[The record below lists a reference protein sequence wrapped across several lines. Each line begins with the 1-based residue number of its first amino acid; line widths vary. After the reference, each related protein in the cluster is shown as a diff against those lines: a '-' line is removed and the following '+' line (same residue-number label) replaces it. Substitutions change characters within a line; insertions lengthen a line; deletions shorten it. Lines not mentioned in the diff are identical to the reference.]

1 MFANRQ
7 EYEILAKQMNNI
19 TNSLG
24 NFTEQLSAY
33 SSKITEQIS
42 AYSSEIN
49 QNLMKNQDLL
59 LQG

>member
-1 MFANRQ
+1 
-7 EYEILAKQMNNI
+7 MNNI